1 MDCTCGNT
9 LEPAVKRILLIE
21 DDESVRELIELMLS
35 DSGYSVVSAATRND
49 AIPLL
54 EHDPEIILM
63 DRVMP
68 GMDCEPFLS
77 EARSLC
83 PNSRVI
89 LMSGNYDRFEAERL
103 GIPMFIPKPFSTKE
117 LLQAVN

>member
-1 MDCTCGNT
+1 
-9 LEPAVKRILLIE
+9 VKRILLIE

-35 DSGYSVVSAATRND
+35 DSGHTVASVSTRND

-54 EHDPEIILM
+54 VNTPEIILM

-77 EARSLC
+77 EARTQC
-83 PNSRVI
+83 PDARII

-103 GIPMFIPKPFSTKE
+103 GIPTFIPKPFSTKE

>member
-1 MDCTCGNT
+1 MEKA
-9 LEPAVKRILLIE
+9 LKRILLIE

-35 DSGYSVVSAATRND
+35 DSGYSVVSAPSRND

-54 EHDPEIILM
+54 EKSPEIILM

-77 EARSLC
+77 AARVQC
-83 PNSRVI
+83 PYARII
-89 LMSGNYDRFEAERL
+89 LMSGNYDRLEAERL
-103 GIPMFIPKPFSTKE
+103 GIPNFIPKPFSTKE